1 MTVTEEEARKLW
13 CPMVRYQPLPY
24 NWIRTIT
31 QKRTSWLNTSAT
43 NTGSRCIASDC
54 MMWRWNDKTLSPEG
68 HFGTYTITDYTHGH
82 CGLGGKP

>member
-54 MMWRWNDKTLSPEG
+54 MMWRWLYADWDTEEKSTG
-68 HFGTYTITDYTHGH
+68 Y
-82 CGLGGKP
+82 CGLAGG